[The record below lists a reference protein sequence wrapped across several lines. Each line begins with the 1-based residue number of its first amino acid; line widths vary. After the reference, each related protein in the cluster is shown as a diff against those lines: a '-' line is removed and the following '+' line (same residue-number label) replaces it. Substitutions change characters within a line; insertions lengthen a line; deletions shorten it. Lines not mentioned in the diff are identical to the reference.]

1 MSRPAPPAVA
11 RVGGLPAA
19 ALHVLACPE
28 ATRLAVRVVH
38 LTEELTRRAAVL
50 SDALFE
56 VIGATGAHKPVL
68 VAIRRDLHGLRRPKR
83 VEVLPAPLAGPVRT
97 WISLWEERA
106 RARAVLP
113 DVLAREER
121 SAWRALRGLAATPAV
136 RHGLAHASPDLSAD
150 LEKWLADPGRRPRP
164 STLASLLRYV
174 TRVAAKTSPFST
186 FTTVHEVRWV
196 DGGAA
201 WQVPDTAPT
210 VVVEADVGLRLLV
223 ESVLPRTPEV
233 AAARVV
239 RLSPAAYASGD
250 RLAFPEP
257 GGRMRA
263 VDRTS
268 ALDTLVELLRAEQRW
283 DTAIAKLTG
292 AGPAGDGA
300 DDGADDGA
308 GDGAGDGADDGTRD
322 SASDGTAAAE
332 QVLSGLV
339 RGGLVEAVVP
349 VPGQAARPFAR
360 LADWAAPAPPAGPL
374 HRIQAA
380 LDQAGPLG
388 DGDPSA
394 SVCAHVAR
402 RLTAELPA
410 LGLPVMPVPD
420 LRRRV
425 LRESALGA
433 PVACALPEWRP
444 VLADLQ
450 RVRRWLAVHDPM
462 LPLRLTLADQV
473 RDWFGPGSAAPLL
486 DVYAR
491 VRTAE
496 PGTPLDPGFLE
507 HPDPLAGATDPR
519 LIRLRELRAASVAAL
534 TGGRA
539 GEALSEPPAWVRDPG
554 PVTCYV
560 QPFQGEDGLRLVLN
574 AAHGG
579 HGRGITRWTRLLG
592 AEPAP
597 APPPGEP
604 PAAESPPG
612 ELPPGELPPGELPSG
627 EFPPGEFPPGA
638 CLVAELPGTFGHS
651 VNLHAPATGWELTY
665 PGAVNQAPPE
675 RRVPLAELQVRHDAG
690 RGVVELWW
698 PRAGRRVVPVHAGM
712 MSETLL
718 PPLARLLVEAFGTT
732 HLTHPTLPPVARA
745 AGPRID
751 LGRVTLARAQ
761 WTARREEIPRRGG
774 GDAAHLVAVHAW
786 LRAAGIPRRCFVRVR
801 EPQVRRDRLAFDK
814 RHKPVFVDFGSWP
827 SVLEFDRIV
836 TRAAGDLELTEALP
850 DGERAVELA
859 IEIGAR

>member
-19 ALHVLACPE
+19 ALHGLACPE
-28 ATRLAVRVVH
+28 ATRLAGRVVH

-50 SDALFE
+50 SDALYE
-56 VIGATGAHKPVL
+56 VIGATGARKPIL

-83 VEVLPAPLAGPVRT
+83 VEVLPAPLAELVRT

-106 RARAVLP
+106 RVRAVLP

-121 SAWRALRGLAATPAV
+121 SAWSALRELAATPAV
-136 RHGLAHASPDLSAD
+136 RHGLAHASPDLSAG
-150 LEKWLADPGRRPRP
+150 LERWLADPGWRPRP

-196 DGGAA
+196 DGGVA

-250 RLAFPEP
+250 RLTFPEP

-268 ALDTLVELLRAEQRW
+268 ALDTLVELLRGEQRW
-283 DTAIAKLTG
+283 DAAIAKLTG
-292 AGPAGDGA
+292 AGL
-300 DDGADDGA
+300 
-308 GDGAGDGADDGTRD
+308 AGDGADDGTRD
-322 SASDGTAAAE
+322 GASDGAAAAE

-374 HRIQAA
+374 HRIQVA

-394 SVCAHVAR
+394 SACAHVAR

-425 LRESALGA
+425 LRESALGP

-444 VLADLQ
+444 ALADLR

-462 LPLRLTLADQV
+462 LPLRLTLADRV

-496 PGTPLDPGFLE
+496 PGTPLDPDFLE
-507 HPDPLAGATDPR
+507 HPDPLAGATDPC
-519 LIRLRELRAASVAAL
+519 LTRLRELRAASVAAL

-539 GEALSEPPAWVRDPG
+539 EEALSEPPAWVRDPG

-560 QPFQGEDGLRLVLN
+560 QPFQGQDGLRLVLN

-597 APPPGEP
+597 APPPGGP

-612 ELPPGELPPGELPSG
+612 EL
-627 EFPPGEFPPGA
+627 PPGA

-651 VNLHAPATGWELTY
+651 LNLHAPGIGWELTY
-665 PGAVNQAPPE
+665 PGAVNQTPPE

-732 HLTHPTLPPVARA
+732 HLTHPTLPAVARA

-761 WTARREEIPRRGG
+761 WTVRREEIPRRGG
-774 GDAAHLVAVHAW
+774 DDAAHLVAVHAW
-786 LRAAGIPRRCFVRVR
+786 LRAAGVPRRCFVRVR

-850 DGERAVELA
+850 DSEWAVELA